1 MSLSFYR
8 RLEELRHS
16 GGSDDAWNTL
26 LQEMRLDLQKRRPKA
41 DIVDKIMYDAACYF
55 YRVRGVPLDERFSQ
69 HVEHELRARNLMHS
83 IERVVNGDRALLH
96 ALVYELLS
104 TMHKLRDS
112 GYHFMTVLD
121 SSLLVSFMFNNM
133 RDLCTILKLV
143 MTEFPEMRIF
153 RDLSQPPA
161 QSRKDPAWF
170 YYVTAEEAPRSPSTA
185 SPANA

>member
-55 YRVRGVPLDERFSQ
+55 YRVRGAALDKCFSQ
-69 HVEHELRARNLMHS
+69 HVEHELRARNLMQH
-83 IERVVNGDRALLH
+83 IERLVTGDRALLH
-96 ALVYELLS
+96 ALVYELFS
-104 TMHKLRDS
+104 TVHKLRDS

-121 SSLLVSFMFNNM
+121 SSLVAHFMFNSM
-133 RDLCTILKLV
+133 RDLHTILKVV
-143 MTEFPEMRIF
+143 MTDFPEMRIF
-153 RDLSQPPA
+153 RDFSQPPA
-161 QSRKDPAWF
+161 QSLKDPAWF
-170 YYVTAEEAPRSPSTA
+170 YYVASEQAPTGA
-185 SPANA
+185 SPADA